1 MTAFQII
8 ALATLGV
15 ALVWQF
21 VLPNLPALPAM
32 KKKDATLQ
40 HLEAVIR
47 IRDMAASPE
56 VKTACNALLQ
66 ALLK

>member
-1 MTAFQII
+1 VTAFQII
-8 ALATLGV
+8 ALSTLGV

-32 KKKDATLQ
+32 KKKDSTLR
-40 HLEAVIR
+40 HIEAVIR